1 MSSIKSNIRIKS
13 NIYLRSPETCSDG
26 DFPERDSAFAAQ
38 VFDETA
44 LKALKK
50 RADES
55 GVTID
60 LSDVQRRILNG
71 EKNILASELRS
82 AAIKTDQPEKA
93 VEIPSVQAEQ
103 SDNAAEIPSV
113 QAEQSDAA
121 EIPSVQAEQPQK
133 AVLEKVSL
141 SELLERGFGSEKTAV
156 LCANVGYA
164 EYVSVL
170 FHKNKI
176 PHRLI
181 NGVGITEPVRQL
193 ADVLWD
199 CHERVISRDGFDKR
213 FTARCGSYAARKDE
227 FFDTLCKFAGGAPSD
242 GLDIGALARSIMRGG
257 LPDALF
263 GERRDDV
270 TVAVADDVK
279 VMDLDRVYVLEN
291 GYEGGLPTELLSG
304 DPHCKLLSLSEGCPA
319 VVRGAGRFAVVDGA
333 GKAAVGVIE
342 NDVDRLSFIGGSVGD
357 AVRKQA
363 YISQNVKCGDAVRLE
378 LNGGVYDIVHNGMI
392 IAKMSAAFSESILGE
407 FGGKKYFAE
416 LPKSLGDLIVTK
428 VITVVSCRSAEEFGD
443 TVSPQFR
450 DRNFWLGVE
459 ISGFAAEI

>member
-26 DFPERDSAFAAQ
+26 DFPERDSAFTAQ
-38 VFDETA
+38 ILDESA

-60 LSDVQRRILNG
+60 FSDVQRRILNG
-71 EKNILASELRS
+71 EKNIRASEICS
-82 AAIKTDQPEKA
+82 AAIRAKQPEKAAEIPPVRAKQPEKA

-103 SDNAAEIPSV
+103 PG
-113 QAEQSDAA
+113 
-121 EIPSVQAEQPQK
+121 K
-133 AVLEKVSL
+133 TVLEKVSL
-141 SELLERGFGSEKTAV
+141 SELLERGFSGDKTAV

-164 EYVSVL
+164 EYLSVL

-176 PHRLI
+176 HHRLI
-181 NGVGITEPVRQL
+181 NGIGITEPVRQL

-227 FFDTLCKFAGGAPSD
+227 FFDALCKFAGGAPSD
-242 GLDIGALARSIMRGG
+242 GLDLGALARSIISGG

-263 GERRDDV
+263 GELHDNV
-270 TVAVADDVK
+270 TVAAADDVK
-279 VMDLDRVYVLEN
+279 GMDFDRVYVLEN
-291 GYEGGLPTELLSG
+291 GYEEGIPTEFGSK
-304 DPHCKLLSLSEGCPA
+304 DPHCKLLSLSDGCPA

-333 GKAAVGVIE
+333 GKAFVGVIE
-342 NDVDRLSFIGGSVGD
+342 DDVDRLSFIGGSVGD

-363 YISQNVKCGDAVRLE
+363 YISQNVKCGDEVRLV

-392 IAKMSAAFSESILGE
+392 IAKMSAAFSESILSE
-407 FGGKKYFAE
+407 FGGKRYFVE

-459 ISGFAAEI
+459 VSGFAAEI

>member
-1 MSSIKSNIRIKS
+1 MSSVKSNIRIKS

-26 DFPERDSAFAAQ
+26 DFPERDSAFTAQ

-60 LSDVQRRILNG
+60 LSDVQRRILSG
-71 EKNILASELRS
+71 EKNILASELQS
-82 AAIKTDQPEKA
+82 AAIRAEQPEK
-93 VEIPSVQAEQ
+93 
-103 SDNAAEIPSV
+103 AAEIPSV
-113 QAEQSDAA
+113 RAEQSEKSV
-121 EIPSVQAEQPQK
+121 EILPVQAEQPQK
-133 AVLEKVSL
+133 AVNEKIGL
-141 SELLERGFGSEKTAV
+141 SELMERGFGGGKTAV
-156 LCANVGYA
+156 LCANAGYA

-176 PHRLI
+176 PHGLI
-181 NGVGITEPVRQL
+181 NGIGITEPVRQL

-199 CHERVISRDGFDKR
+199 CHEKVISRDGFDKR
-213 FTARCGSYAARKDE
+213 FTARCGSDAARKDE
-227 FFDTLCKFAGGAPSD
+227 FFDALCRFAGGAPSD
-242 GLDIGALARSIMRGG
+242 GLDIGALARSIVSGG

-263 GERRDDV
+263 GERNDDV
-270 TVAVADDVK
+270 TVAASDDVK
-279 VMDLDRVYVLEN
+279 AMDLDRVYVLEN
-291 GYEGGLPTELLSG
+291 GYEGGIPTELLSG
-304 DPHCKLLSLSEGCPA
+304 DREILSLSEGCPA

-363 YISQNVKCGDAVRLE
+363 YISRNVKCGDEVRLE
-378 LNGGVYDIVHNGMI
+378 LNGGVYDIVHSGMV
-392 IAKMSAAFSESILGE
+392 IAKTSAAFSESVLSE
-407 FGGKKYFAE
+407 FGGKKYFTE

-428 VITVVSCRSAEEFGD
+428 VITVVSCRDAEEFGD

-459 ISGFAAEI
+459 ISGFASEI

>member
-38 VFDETA
+38 ILDESA

-50 RADES
+50 RADER

-60 LSDVQRRILNG
+60 FSDVQRRILNG
-71 EKNILASELRS
+71 EKNIRASEIRS
-82 AAIKTDQPEKA
+82 AAIRAEQSEKAAEIPPAQAEQLEKTVEIPTVQAVEQPEKA
-93 VEIPSVQAEQ
+93 V
-103 SDNAAEIPSV
+103 
-113 QAEQSDAA
+113 
-121 EIPSVQAEQPQK
+121 
-133 AVLEKVSL
+133 LEKISL
-141 SELLERGFGSEKTAV
+141 SELMEQGFGGDKTAV
-156 LCANVGYA
+156 LCANTGYA

-170 FHKNKI
+170 LHKNKI

-199 CHERVISRDGFDKR
+199 CHERVINRDGFDKR

-227 FFDTLCKFAGGAPSD
+227 FFDALCKFAGGATSD
-242 GLDIGALARSIMRGG
+242 GLDIGALAQSIMRGG
-257 LPDALF
+257 LPEALF
-263 GERRDDV
+263 GERHDNV
-270 TVAVADDVK
+270 TVAASDDVK
-279 VMDLDRVYVLEN
+279 GMDIDRVYVLEN
-291 GYEGGLPTELLSG
+291 GYEGGLPTELLSEER
-304 DPHCKLLSLSEGCPA
+304 KLLSLSEGCPA

-363 YISQNVKCGDAVRLE
+363 YISQNVKCGDEVRLE

-407 FGGKKYFAE
+407 FGGKRYFAE

-459 ISGFAAEI
+459 VSGFAAEI